1 MPAASHTR
9 KEVSMETLTR
19 TVPMISSAEIEEDA
33 HEAFRRYR
41 ASHPIVTLETG
52 GYVVLRHDDVSRLS
66 RDPRLRATEIAIPAQ
81 GGVSHGALF
90 DIFEHGMLTANGDVH
105 AQRRSAMSRALA
117 GHAIDQFRSFVRQ
130 AAESLIDGCYRDGK
144 LELSNGY
151 AAKLPV
157 LALAG
162 MLGVPDREVPA
173 FMRDIDAMNEFF
185 RPYATPSAMADAE
198 VAARRLQGYLETLV
212 SRTWASQAEG
222 FLSQY
227 LALVDADQQLSGME
241 VVIQIVQMIIGGT
254 ESVRTAIVAQTANLL
269 SNRGQWEAVCD
280 DPGLV
285 PAAVAESLRFE
296 PGIAG
301 VVRICAEDI
310 GLDGWTLRA
319 GQMVILSSM
328 SALRDE
334 RMFKH
339 ADSFNIFRSDL
350 APSHLAFGGG
360 AHKCVAEALGR
371 AALEE
376 GLSVL
381 AERLSN
387 LTLETPPVFVGHIFV
402 RRTTECWVTW

>member
-1 MPAASHTR
+1 
-9 KEVSMETLTR
+9 METLTCA
-19 TVPMISSAEIEEDA
+19 VPMISSAEIEKDS

-66 RDPRLRATEIAIPAQ
+66 RDPRLRATEVAIPAQ
-81 GGVSHGALF
+81 GGISHGALF
-90 DIFEHGMLTANGDVH
+90 DIFQHGMLTANGGVH
-105 AQRRSAMSRALA
+105 EYRRSAMSRALA
-117 GHAIDQFRSFVRQ
+117 GQAIDQFRSSVRQ
-130 AAESLIDGCYRDGK
+130 AAESLIEGCYRDGK

-162 MLGVPDREVPA
+162 MLGVPDGEVPA

-185 RPYATPSAMADAE
+185 RPYATPAAMADAE
-198 VAARRLQGYLETLV
+198 VAARRLQDYLETLMT
-212 SRTWASQAEG
+212 RTWARQAEG

-227 LALVDADQQLSGME
+227 LAIVDADQQLSGME
-241 VVIQIVQMIIGGT
+241 AVIQIVQMIIGGT
-254 ESVRTAIVAQTANLL
+254 ESVRTAMVAQTANLL

-301 VVRICAEDI
+301 VVRVSTEDI
-310 GLDGWTLRA
+310 DLDGWTLPA
-319 GQMVILSSM
+319 GQLVILSSM

-350 APSHLAFGGG
+350 ASSHLAFGGG
-360 AHKCVAEALGR
+360 AHKCIAEALGR
-371 AALEE
+371 AELEE

-387 LTLETPPVFVGHIFV
+387 LTLEAAPVFVGHIFV
-402 RRTTECWVTW
+402 RRTTDCWVTW